1 MWRAKIIRHYLP
13 ADHRAKEPPMTQPA
27 RFLRM
32 LLVAILLGCALLS
45 SPEAADAE
53 EAAKK
58 VVRVLVWDEQ
68 QPAQKEAYENF
79 LGNAIAEHLKAKPE
93 FRVLSTNLDAADQ
106 GLDNATL
113 DATDVIIWWGHVRH
127 ADVKADRVKEIVERV
142 KRGQLQFIALHSAH
156 FAEPFMQLMW
166 ERAKEEAVAEQA
178 KLTPI
183 TKIDL
188 GSPPKRAMLQE
199 GAKLT
204 PRIETTAAGPVLVP
218 PGCIFPAWRNDGAK
232 STVTTLA
239 ADHPIAQGL
248 PKTFEIPKTEMYS
261 EPFHVPTPEAVVFEE
276 RWEKGEHF
284 RSGYVWKVGQ
294 GKVFYYRP
302 GHETYPIFKQ
312 AENLL
317 IIENAVR
324 WMGTGN

>member
-1 MWRAKIIRHYLP
+1 MQLLCSLVVRSIALAAGLAVLMIAGITEG
-13 ADHRAKEPPMTQPA
+13 KEPA
-27 RFLRM
+27 
-32 LLVAILLGCALLS
+32 
-45 SPEAADAE
+45 
-53 EAAKK
+53 

-79 LGNAIAEHLKAKPE
+79 LGNAIAEHLKSKAD
-93 FRVLSTNLDAADQ
+93 FRVISTSMDAADQ

-113 DATDVIIWWGHVRH
+113 DATDVILWWGHVRH

-166 ERAKEEAVAEQA
+166 ERAKEEAVIEQA

-183 TKIDL
+183 SKIDL

-204 PRIETTAAGPVLVP
+204 PRIEMTEAGPVLVP

-232 STVTTLA
+232 STITTVA
-239 ADHPIAQGL
+239 ADHPIAKGL

-261 EPFHVPTPEAVVFEE
+261 EPFHVPTPETVVFEE

-284 RSGYVWKVGQ
+284 RSGCVWNVGK

-317 IIENAVR
+317 ILENAVR
-324 WMGTGN
+324 WLGSGE